1 MSDRERNEGAW
12 SGSLVVAAEWPIRMH
27 ILVLNPGSSSI
38 KFSMHEVGEGVRAKG
53 AGEIRTLY
61 EGELGGI
68 GGRREK
74 LVFRDAAGRDLS
86 GRLGAVKP
94 GSMQEAIALV
104 ERAVGLD
111 GLPPPEA
118 VGYRVVHPGA
128 HLRGHQRLTPE
139 VLAELRAA
147 CEFAPLHDPEALEI
161 IEEMMRRFS
170 GVPHVACFDTVFHET
185 MPEEATVYAL
195 PYAVRRQGVRRY
207 GFHGLSCESVVT
219 QMREAAGLEF
229 PRSMLIAH
237 LGSGCSVTVCIDGK
251 SVDTTMGLTPT
262 GGVMMGTRT
271 GDIDPGVVLFLMR
284 QAGAT
289 VDSVERMIDGDAG
302 LKALGGVND
311 MRELRKR
318 AAAGNERTRLAIRV
332 FCRTVVKAIAG
343 FIALDGADAI
353 VFTGG
358 IGEHDAA
365 TRGAIAGGLNGL
377 GVELDRVANQMEQKA
392 AGQSVRKISDEDSPI
407 AVYVVPAEEDRMIA
421 RHVARMC
428 HAAENSE
435 GKST

>member
-1 MSDRERNEGAW
+1 
-12 SGSLVVAAEWPIRMH
+12 MH

-38 KFSMHEVGEGVRAKG
+38 KFSMHVVSEGPHGEGAG
-53 AGEIRTLY
+53 AAENRTLY

-74 LVFRDAAGRDLS
+74 LSFQDAAGNDLS
-86 GRLGAVKP
+86 GRLGKMKS
-94 GSMQEAIALV
+94 GSMEEAIAV
-104 ERAVGLD
+104 VGHAVGLD
-111 GLPPPEA
+111 GLPPPDA

-128 HLRGHQRLTPE
+128 HLRGHQRLTAE
-139 VLAELRAA
+139 VLAKLREAVP
-147 CEFAPLHDPEALEI
+147 FAPLHDPEALEMI
-161 IEEMMRRFS
+161 GEMMRRFAD
-170 GVPHVACFDTVFHET
+170 VPHVACFDTVFHET

-207 GFHGLSCESVVT
+207 GFHGLSCESVVA
-219 QMREAAGLEF
+219 QMREAQGVAF
-229 PRSMLIAH
+229 PRRMVIAH
-237 LGSGCSVTVCIDGK
+237 LGSGCSVTACVDGK

-271 GDIDPGVVLFLMR
+271 GDLDPGVVLFLMR
-284 QAGAT
+284 RDGAT
-289 VDSVERMIDGDAG
+289 ADSVERMIDGDAG
-302 LKALGGVND
+302 LRALGGVND
-311 MRELRKR
+311 MRELRRR
-318 AAAGNERTRLAIRV
+318 AAAGNERTGLAIRV

-377 GVELDRVANQMEQKA
+377 GVELDLAANQLEQKA
-392 AGQSVRKISDEDSPI
+392 AGQSVRKISDEDSPV
-407 AVYVVPAEEDRMIA
+407 AVYVAPAEEDRMIA

-428 HAAENSE
+428 QAS
-435 GKST
+435 GQST

>member
-1 MSDRERNEGAW
+1 
-12 SGSLVVAAEWPIRMH
+12 MH

-38 KFSMHEVGEGVRAKG
+38 KFSMHEVAEGSVTADTG
-53 AGEIRTLY
+53 AAGLRTLY

-68 GGRREK
+68 GGRLEK
-74 LVFRDAAGRDLS
+74 LVFRDAAGNDLS
-86 GRLGAVKP
+86 GRLGAVKI
-94 GSMQEAIALV
+94 GTMEEAFGVV

-111 GLPPPEA
+111 GLPPPDA

-139 VLAELRAA
+139 VLVELRAA

-161 IEEMMRRFS
+161 IGEMMRRFS
-170 GVPHVACFDTVFHET
+170 GVPHIACFDTVFHET

-195 PYAVRRQGVRRY
+195 PYSVRKQGVRRY

-219 QMREAAGLEF
+219 QLREAVGVEF

-237 LGSGCSVTVCIDGK
+237 LGSGCSVTACIDGK

-271 GDIDPGVVLFLMR
+271 GDLDPGVVLFLMR

-289 VDSVERMIDGDAG
+289 ADSVERMIDGDAG

-318 AAAGNERTRLAIRV
+318 VSAGDARAGLAIRA
-332 FCRTVVKAIAG
+332 FCRTLVKTVAG
-343 FIALDGADAI
+343 LAALHNPTAV

-358 IGEHDAA
+358 IGEHDAL
-365 TRGAIAGGLNGL
+365 TRRAIAVGLWAFGAEMEDAANELPAKGL
-377 GVELDRVANQMEQKA
+377 
-392 AGQSVRKISDEDSPI
+392 RKISEEDSRI
-407 AVYVVPAEEDRMIA
+407 ALYVVPAEEDRMIA

-428 HAAENSE
+428 SESARSE
-435 GKST
+435 GKSA

>member
-1 MSDRERNEGAW
+1 
-12 SGSLVVAAEWPIRMH
+12 MH

-38 KFSMHEVGEGVRAKG
+38 KFSMHEADEGSTECRA
-53 AGEIRTLY
+53 LY

-68 GGRREK
+68 GGRLEK
-74 LVFRDAAGRDLS
+74 LVFRDAAGNDLS
-86 GRLGAVKP
+86 GRLGAVKI
-94 GSMQEAIALV
+94 GTMEEAFGVV

-111 GLPPPEA
+111 GLPPPDA

-128 HLRGHQRLTPE
+128 HLRGHQRLTAD
-139 VLAELRAA
+139 VLAQLRAA

-161 IEEMMRRFS
+161 IGEMMRRFS
-170 GVPHVACFDTVFHET
+170 GVPHIACFDTVFHET

-195 PYAVRRQGVRRY
+195 PYSVRKQGVRRY

-219 QMREAAGLEF
+219 QLREAVGVEF

-237 LGSGCSVTVCIDGK
+237 LGSGCSVTACIDGK

-271 GDIDPGVVLFLMR
+271 GDLDPGVVLFLMR

-289 VDSVERMIDGDAG
+289 ADSVERMIDGDAG

-318 AAAGNERTRLAIRV
+318 AAAGNERARLAIRA
-332 FCRTVVKAIAG
+332 FCRTLVKTVAG
-343 FIALDGADAI
+343 LAALHNPTAV

-358 IGEHDAA
+358 IGEHDAL
-365 TRGAIAGGLNGL
+365 TRRAIAVGLWAFGAEMEDAANELPTKGL
-377 GVELDRVANQMEQKA
+377 
-392 AGQSVRKISDEDSPI
+392 RKISEEDSRI
-407 AVYVVPAEEDRMIA
+407 ALYVVPAEEDRMIA
-421 RHVARMC
+421 RHVARIC
-428 HAAENSE
+428 RAAPSSE
-435 GKST
+435 RKST

>member
-1 MSDRERNEGAW
+1 
-12 SGSLVVAAEWPIRMH
+12 MH

-38 KFSMHEVGEGVRAKG
+38 KFSMHELAEGSHEVGEGSVAAGTG
-53 AGEIRTLY
+53 AAESRTLY

-68 GGRREK
+68 GGRSEK
-74 LVFRDAAGRDLS
+74 LEFRDAAGNDLS
-86 GRLGAVKP
+86 GRLGKVKI
-94 GSMQEAIALV
+94 GTMEEAFGVV

-111 GLPPPEA
+111 GLPPPDA

-128 HLRGHQRLTPE
+128 HLRGHQRLTAD

-170 GVPHVACFDTVFHET
+170 GVPHIACFDTVFHET

-195 PYAVRRQGVRRY
+195 PYSVRKQGVRRY

-219 QMREAAGLEF
+219 QLREAVGVEF

-237 LGSGCSVTVCIDGK
+237 LGSGCSVTACIDGK

-271 GDIDPGVVLFLMR
+271 GDLDPGVVLFLMR

-289 VDSVERMIDGDAG
+289 ADSVERMIDGDAG

-311 MRELRKR
+311 MRELRRR
-318 AAAGNERTRLAIRV
+318 ATAGDARTQLAIRV
-332 FCRTVVKAIAG
+332 FCRTLVKTVAG
-343 FIALDGADAI
+343 LAALHNPTAV

-358 IGEHDAA
+358 IGEHDAL
-365 TRGAIAGGLNGL
+365 TRRAIAVGLWAFGAEMEDAANELPAKGL
-377 GVELDRVANQMEQKA
+377 
-392 AGQSVRKISDEDSPI
+392 RKISEEDSRI
-407 AVYVVPAEEDRMIA
+407 ALYVVPAEEDRMIA

-428 HAAENSE
+428 RAAANSE

>member
-1 MSDRERNEGAW
+1 
-12 SGSLVVAAEWPIRMH
+12 MH

-38 KFSMHEVGEGVRAKG
+38 KFSMHELAEGSHEVGEGAAAAG
-53 AGEIRTLY
+53 AGAAGLRTLY

-68 GGRREK
+68 GGRSEK
-74 LVFRDAAGRDLS
+74 LEFRDAAGNDLS
-86 GRLGAVKP
+86 GRLGEVKY
-94 GSMQEAIALV
+94 GSMQEAIAAV

-111 GLPPPEA
+111 GLPPPDA

-128 HLRGHQRLTPE
+128 HLRGHQRLTAD

-170 GVPHVACFDTVFHET
+170 GVPHIACFDTVFHET

-195 PYAVRRQGVRRY
+195 PYSVRKQGVRRY

-219 QMREAAGLEF
+219 QLREAVGVEF

-237 LGSGCSVTVCIDGK
+237 LGSGCSVTACIDGK

-271 GDIDPGVVLFLMR
+271 GDLDPGVVLFLMR

-289 VDSVERMIDGDAG
+289 ADSVERMIDGDAG

-311 MRELRKR
+311 MRELRRR
-318 AAAGNERTRLAIRV
+318 ATAGDARTQLAIRV
-332 FCRTVVKAIAG
+332 FCRTLVKTVAG
-343 FIALDGADAI
+343 LAALHNPTAV

-358 IGEHDAA
+358 IGEHDAL
-365 TRGAIAGGLNGL
+365 TRRAIAVGLWAFGAEMEDAANELPAKGL
-377 GVELDRVANQMEQKA
+377 
-392 AGQSVRKISDEDSPI
+392 RKISEEDSRI
-407 AVYVVPAEEDRMIA
+407 ALYVVPAEEDRMIA

-428 HAAENSE
+428 RAAANSE

>member
-1 MSDRERNEGAW
+1 
-12 SGSLVVAAEWPIRMH
+12 MH

-38 KFSMHEVGEGVRAKG
+38 KFSMHVVSEGPHGEGAG
-53 AGEIRTLY
+53 AAENRTLY

-74 LVFRDAAGRDLS
+74 LSFQDAAGNDLS
-86 GRLGAVKP
+86 GRLGKMKS
-94 GSMQEAIALV
+94 GSMEEAIAVV
-104 ERAVGLD
+104 ERTVGLD
-111 GLPPPEA
+111 GLPPPDA

-128 HLRGHQRLTPE
+128 HLRGHQRLTAE
-139 VLAELRAA
+139 VLAELRGAVP
-147 CEFAPLHDPEALEI
+147 FAPLHDPEALEMI
-161 IEEMMRRFS
+161 GEMMRRFA

-207 GFHGLSCESVVT
+207 GFHGLSCESVVA
-219 QMREAAGLEF
+219 QLREAVGVEF
-229 PRSMLIAH
+229 PRSTLIAH
-237 LGSGCSVTVCIDGK
+237 LGSGCSVTACIDGK

-271 GDIDPGVVLFLMR
+271 GDLDPGVVLFLMR
-284 QAGAT
+284 QEGAT
-289 VDSVERMIDGDAG
+289 VDLVERMIDGDAG

-318 AAAGNERTRLAIRV
+318 AAEGNARAGLALSV
-332 FCRTVVKAIAG
+332 FCRTLVKTIAG
-343 FIALDGADAI
+343 LAALHKPTAL

-358 IGEHDAA
+358 IGEHDAL
-365 TRGAIAGGLNGL
+365 TRRAIAVGLWAFGAEMEHAANELPAKGL
-377 GVELDRVANQMEQKA
+377 
-392 AGQSVRKISDEDSPI
+392 RKISEEDSRI
-407 AVYVVPAEEDRMIA
+407 ALYVVPAEEDRMIA
-421 RHVARMC
+421 RHVARIC
-428 HAAENSE
+428 RVGARSE